1 VKDHIW
7 RRAAELGSRLALRQ
21 ALRDAEMRYIKSR
34 TAALRKVGGPAAV
47 VIAFV
52 AIEVLAALY
61 GGP

>member
-1 VKDHIW
+1 MLPLK
-7 RRAAELGSRLALRQ
+7 LASAGRC
-21 ALRDAEMRYIKSR
+21 EMSKMRYIKSP

-47 VIAFV
+47 VFALV